1 MTLAVFQVR
10 RRIHFAAIA
19 ALLTACF
26 AAPCARA
33 GLFSDDEARQA
44 ILDLRE
50 QRSKDQAAMMAL
62 TEQVSRLSRS
72 LLDTNNQLEVMRAEV
87 ARLRGQTEVIVKDQ
101 ADIQIRQKDLQSGLN
116 ERFSKLEPK
125 EVTLDGKSFKAMPE
139 EVALFDKAYGL
150 LRGADF
156 AGALRQFDALLS
168 QYPRTGYL
176 ESILYWQG
184 NAQYGLGTCK
194 PAMETFGKLLA
205 INPQHLRAP
214 EAMLSIANCHVELKE
229 STQGRQLLQ
238 TLVKTYPDSEAAQVA
253 RERLAP
259 PPPPAAAAPAPSKP
273 Q

>member
-1 MTLAVFQVR
+1 MAVAVFQMR
-10 RRIHFAAIA
+10 RRCLFAAIA
-19 ALLTACF
+19 SLLVIGL

-44 ILDLRE
+44 VLELRE
-50 QRSKDQAAMMAL
+50 QRSKDQAAMVAL
-62 TEQVSRLSRS
+62 TEQVTRLSRS
-72 LLDTNNQLEVMRAEV
+72 LLDTNNQLEALRVEV
-87 ARLRGQTEVIVKDQ
+87 ARLRGQSEVILKDQ
-101 ADIQIRQKDLQSGLN
+101 ADMQLRQKDLQSGLD

-125 EVTLDGKSFKAMPE
+125 EVSLDGKSFKAAPE

-156 AGALRQFDALLS
+156 AGALGQFDALLN

-184 NAQYGLGTCK
+184 NAQYGLGACK
-194 PAMETFGKLLA
+194 PAMEAFRKLLSV
-205 INPQHLRAP
+205 NSQHMRAP
-214 EAMLSIANCHVELKE
+214 EAMLSIANCQIELKE
-229 STQGRQLLQ
+229 ASQGRQLLQ

-259 PPPPAAAAPAPSKP
+259 PNAATPAASKP